1 MNIKKLTLAGL
12 MAGLLAT
19 VMPCAPA
26 YAITEP
32 RKGAADARVKTLT
45 YRENDVFELKGH
57 YGFTTMVELSPK
69 EHIET
74 TSIGDSEAWQVIPST
89 QRKNILFIKPLEPNA
104 ETNMT
109 VLTDKRI
116 YAFELSA
123 AIASSYK
130 SDDLAF
136 RVRFMYPEDAQDIQQ
151 KKKTSI
157 KDYDPLADADTSGW
171 NFDYAYSGARRLRPT
186 RAFDDGTFTYL
197 QFGKQDIT
205 PAVFVVDEAGNESLI
220 NFNIQGDYLVIERVG
235 AQFTLRDG
243 DIATCIFN
251 ESYVQETGTQT
262 KKTALKTPPKVMGTS
277 KTTKA
282 STIPV
287 PAKKPVAVPLTQAS
301 LESDLPDDEQESSL
315 WESLGARDPLSSKA
329 GFNN

>member
-1 MNIKKLTLAGL
+1 MNIKTLAIAGL

-19 VMPCAPA
+19 AMPHPVA

-32 RKGAADARVKTLT
+32 REGTADARVKTLT

-89 QRKNILFIKPLEPNA
+89 QRGNILFVKPLEPNA

-109 VLTDKRI
+109 VLTDKRV

-123 AIASSYK
+123 SIASSYK

-136 RVRFMYPEDAQDIQQ
+136 RVRFIYPEDAQEIQQ
-151 KKKTSI
+151 KKKPSI
-157 KDYDPLADADTSGW
+157 KDYDPLEGADTSDW
-171 NFDYAYSGARRLRPT
+171 NFDYAYSGARRLRPEQ
-186 RAFDDGTFTYL
+186 AFDDGTFTYFK
-197 QFGKQDIT
+197 FGRQDIT
-205 PAVFVVDEAGNESLI
+205 PAIFVVDEAGHESLI
-220 NFNIQGDYLVIERVG
+220 NFNMQGQYLVIERVG

-251 ESYVQETGTQT
+251 EAYAQESGTQG
-262 KKTALKTPPKVMGTS
+262 KKTALKTAVKSKAS
-277 KTTKA
+277 KTDT
-282 STIPV
+282 PV
-287 PAKKPVAVPLTQAS
+287 PAKKPLKTSRTNISLTAEEPVDKPL
-301 LESDLPDDEQESSL
+301 DEQQGSL
-315 WESLGARDPLSSKA
+315 WEALGARDPLSSRA

>member
-1 MNIKKLTLAGL
+1 MNIKTLAIAGL
-12 MAGLLAT
+12 MAALLAT
-19 VMPCAPA
+19 AMPHSAA

-32 RKGAADARVKTLT
+32 RKGTADARVKTLT

-89 QRKNILFIKPLEPNA
+89 QRSNILFVKPLEPNA

-123 AIASSYK
+123 SIASSYK

-136 RVRFMYPEDAQDIQQ
+136 RVRFIYPEDAQEIQQ
-151 KKKTSI
+151 KKKPSL
-157 KDYDPLADADTSGW
+157 KDYDPQEGADTSDW
-171 NFDYAYSGARRLRPT
+171 NFDYAYSGARRLRPEQ
-186 RAFDDGTFTYL
+186 AFDDGTFTYL
-197 QFGKQDIT
+197 KFGKQDIT
-205 PAVFVVDEAGNESLI
+205 PAIFVVDESGHESLI
-220 NFNIQGDYLVIERVG
+220 NFNIQGQYLVIERVG
-235 AQFTLRDG
+235 RQFTLRDG

-251 ESYVQETGTQT
+251 EAYAQESGTQGQ
-262 KKTALKTPPKVMGTS
+262 KTALKTPLKTTGKSKAS
-277 KTTKA
+277 KTDT
-282 STIPV
+282 PV
-287 PAKKPVAVPLTQAS
+287 PPKKPLKAALTETS
-301 LESDLPDDEQESSL
+301 TTVEEPNEQRGSL
-315 WESLGARDPLSSKA
+315 WDALGARDPNSSRA

>member
-1 MNIKKLTLAGL
+1 MNIKKLATLGL
-12 MAGLLAT
+12 MAGLLAAS
-19 VMPCAPA
+19 MPCSFAH
-26 YAITEP
+26 AITEP
-32 RKGAADARVKTLT
+32 RKGPADARIKTLT

-57 YGFTTMVELSPK
+57 YGFTTMVELSSK

-89 QRKNILFIKPLEPNA
+89 QRSNILFVKPLEPNA

-123 AIASSYK
+123 GIASSYK

-136 RVRFMYPEDAQDIQQ
+136 RVRFIYPEDAEEQSQ
-151 KKKTSI
+151 KKKPSI
-157 KDYDPLADADTSGW
+157 KDYDPLSDTDSSDW
-171 NFDYAYSGARRLRPT
+171 NFDYAYSGARRLRPE

-197 QFGKQDIT
+197 QFEKQDIT
-205 PAVFVVDEAGNESLI
+205 PAVFVVDESGHESLI
-220 NFNIQGDYLVIERVG
+220 NFNIQGQYLVIERVG
-235 AQFTLRDG
+235 RQFTLRDG

-251 ESYVQETGTQT
+251 ESYAQESGTQA
-262 KKTALKTPPKVMGTS
+262 KKTAIKTAGKS
-277 KTTKA
+277 KITK
-282 STIPV
+282 TDTPV
-287 PAKKPVAVPLTQAS
+287 PPKKPVAAQLTKAS
-301 LESDLPDDEQESSL
+301 AKADEQQRSL
-315 WESLGARDPLSSKA
+315 WDTLGARDPNFSRA

>member
-19 VMPCAPA
+19 VVPCAPA

-89 QRKNILFIKPLEPNA
+89 QRGNILFVKPLEPNA

-123 AIASSYK
+123 GIASSYK

-136 RVRFMYPEDAQDIQQ
+136 RVRFIYPEEAQEIQQ
-151 KKKTSI
+151 KKKPSL
-157 KDYDPLADADTSGW
+157 KDYDPLEGADTSDW
-171 NFDYAYSGARRLRPT
+171 NFDYAYSGARRLRPEQ
-186 RAFDDGTFTYL
+186 AFDDGTFTYL
-197 QFGKQDIT
+197 KFGKQDIT
-205 PAVFVVDEAGNESLI
+205 PAIFVVDETGHESLI

-251 ESYVQETGTQT
+251 EAYAQETGTQGQ
-262 KKTALKTPPKVMGTS
+262 KTALKTTGKSKSS
-277 KTTKA
+277 KTDT
-282 STIPV
+282 PV
-287 PAKKPVAVPLTQAS
+287 PPKKPVAAQLTETSAKA
-301 LESDLPDDEQESSL
+301 DEQQRSL
-315 WESLGARDPLSSKA
+315 WDTLGARDPNSSRT

>member
-1 MNIKKLTLAGL
+1 MNIQKLALAGL
-12 MAGLLAT
+12 MAGLLASS
-19 VMPCAPA
+19 MPCSPA

-32 RKGAADARVKTLT
+32 RKGPADARVKTLT

-89 QRKNILFIKPLEPNA
+89 QRSNILFVKPLEPNA

-123 AIASSYK
+123 SIASSYK

-136 RVRFMYPEDAQDIQQ
+136 RVRFIYPEDAQELSY
-151 KKKTSI
+151 KKKDSI
-157 KDYDPLADADTSGW
+157 KDYDPLADSDTSDW
-171 NFDYAYSGARRLRPT
+171 NFDYAYSGEKRLRPE

-197 QFGKQDIT
+197 QFERQDTT
-205 PAVFVVDEAGNESLI
+205 PSVFVVDEDGHESLI

-235 AQFTLRDG
+235 RQFTLRDG

-251 ESYVQETGTQT
+251 EAYAVESGTQT
-262 KKTALKTPPKVMGTS
+262 KKTTLKSTKKA

-282 STIPV
+282 ATPV
-287 PAKKPVAVPLTQAS
+287 PSKKPVVAPLTQAS
-301 LESDLPDDEQESSL
+301 LEAEPPQRTL
-315 WESLGARDPLSSKA
+315 WDALGARDPLSSRA

>member
-1 MNIKKLTLAGL
+1 MNIKKLATLGL
-12 MAGLLAT
+12 MAGLLAAS
-19 VMPCAPA
+19 MPCSFAH
-26 YAITEP
+26 AITEP
-32 RKGAADARVKTLT
+32 RKGPADARIKTLT

-57 YGFTTMVELSPK
+57 YGFTTMVELSSK

-89 QRKNILFIKPLEPNA
+89 QRSNILFVKPLEPNA

-123 AIASSYK
+123 SIASSYK

-136 RVRFMYPEDAQDIQQ
+136 RVRFIYPEDAEERSQ
-151 KKKTSI
+151 KKKNPI
-157 KDYDPLADADTSGW
+157 RDYDPLADTDTSDW
-171 NFDYAYSGARRLRPT
+171 NFDYAYSGARRLRPE

-197 QFGKQDIT
+197 QFEKQDIT
-205 PAVFVVDEAGNESLI
+205 PAVFVVDESGHESLI
-220 NFNIQGDYLVIERVG
+220 NFNIQGQYLVIERVG
-235 AQFTLRDG
+235 RQFTLRDG

-251 ESYVQETGTQT
+251 ESYAQESGTQT
-262 KKTALKTPPKVMGTS
+262 KKTAIKTAGKS
-277 KTTKA
+277 KITKA
-282 STIPV
+282 DTLV
-287 PAKKPVAVPLTQAS
+287 PPKKPVAAQLTETSAKA
-301 LESDLPDDEQESSL
+301 DEQQRSL
-315 WESLGARDPLSSKA
+315 WDTLGARDPNSSRT

>member
-1 MNIKKLTLAGL
+1 MNIKTLAIAGL

-19 VMPCAPA
+19 ALPCPAA

-32 RKGAADARVKTLT
+32 RKGTADARVKTLT

-89 QRKNILFIKPLEPNA
+89 QRGNILFVKPLEPNA

-123 AIASSYK
+123 DIASSYK

-136 RVRFMYPEDAQDIQQ
+136 RVRFIYPEDAEELQQ
-151 KKKTSI
+151 KKKPSL
-157 KDYDPLADADTSGW
+157 KDYDPLSGADTSDW
-171 NFDYAYSGARRLRPT
+171 NFDYAYSGARRLRPEQ
-186 RAFDDGTFTYL
+186 AFDDGTFTYL
-197 QFGKQDIT
+197 KFEKQDIT
-205 PAVFVVDEAGNESLI
+205 PAIFVVDEAGHESLI

-235 AQFTLRDG
+235 RQFTLRDG

-251 ESYVQETGTQT
+251 EDYAVESGTQT
-262 KKTALKTPPKVMGTS
+262 KKTTLKSTTKA

-282 STIPV
+282 ATPV
-287 PAKKPVAVPLTQAS
+287 PSKKPMTSPLTQAS
-301 LESDLPDDEQESSL
+301 LEAEPPQRSL
-315 WESLGARDPLSSKA
+315 WEALGARDPLSSRA